1 MLKTTLEHLTDELIA
16 ATMKAE
22 TLSAD
27 FGMYCENCEMD
38 GEEAPTEFDE
48 TEMKQLRSITTA
60 AREALKMLTE
70 LEGKNE

>member
-1 MLKTTLEHLTDELIA
+1 
-16 ATMKAE
+16 
-22 TLSAD
+22 
-27 FGMYCENCEMD
+27 MD

>member
-22 TLSAD
+22 TLSAN

-38 GEEAPTEFDE
+38 GITPPVQFDDAE
-48 TEMKQLRSITTA
+48 KKQLQYITTA
-60 AREALKMLTE
+60 AREALRLLTQ
-70 LEGKNE
+70 LEGQ